1 MDSAELAQQ
10 TERKRKVERMLEWAK
25 REGAVWDKVKCS
37 VTFAPGYEGVQAL
50 QSLSPSETIL
60 CLPHSL
66 LLSSHHPAL
75 QPLQPLFSAHPALF
89 AQHQHSWWEDFRLVL
104 FLIQQQSL
112 GLQSPYEP
120 YISAL
125 PLQVDSTVA
134 WPQADLDL
142 LQDPTLAKE
151 SKDRLTQL
159 VVYWTQLR
167 QALDQFP
174 DLISPGYFT
183 LDRFIWAQFIVS
195 SRTFGRNVPYTTL
208 CPLAELVNHAHCQT
222 YYIYGPRNSL
232 KQADIEKYDQDDWP
246 EDLYFPSYSQ
256 LCTIVKTHKGPF
268 SKQNADDLSS
278 SAWEKDMQKQRKDS
292 QVHTTRSP
300 ALQPCEDHVLRLVC
314 GPKESYRA
322 GDEVCLNYGNRS
334 NRAWLLFYGFAL
346 AADPYKY
353 ELVQLNIRDYLS
365 AEQVKTA
372 LECGGQEN
380 WTYKVRGN
388 EVCEELLAT
397 FRAFHWLPTQPLSS
411 VLEPSSASLEVSART
426 AAIALLQR
434 QLTSYATSPGEDEEL
449 LHTHLSLRARF
460 AVLYRLQR
468 KLALV
473 EQIALL
479 KAIR

>member
-1 MDSAELAQQ
+1 MNSAEFVLQA
-10 TERKRKVERMLEWAK
+10 ERPRKVARMLEWAR
-25 REGAVWDKVKCS
+25 REGAVWEKVNCF
-37 VTFAPGYEGVQAL
+37 TFPPGYEGVQAT
-50 QSLSPSETIL
+50 QPLSPSETIL

-112 GLQSPYEP
+112 GLQSHYEP
-120 YISAL
+120 YLSAL

-142 LQDPTLAKE
+142 LQDPTLVNE
-151 SKDRLTQL
+151 SNDRLSRL
-159 VVYWTQLR
+159 IVYWTQLK

-174 DLISPGYFT
+174 SLISPEYFT

-195 SRTFGRNVPYTTL
+195 SRTFGRSVPYTTL
-208 CPLAELVNHAHCQT
+208 CPLAELVNHAPCHT
-222 YYIYGPRNSL
+222 YYIYGPRDSL
-232 KQADIEKYDQDDWP
+232 KHTTIEAHDQDDWP
-246 EDLYFPSYSQ
+246 EDLYAPSYSQ
-256 LCTIVKTHKGPF
+256 LITIVKTHKGPF
-268 SKQNADDLSS
+268 SKENANYLSS
-278 SAWEKDMQKQRKDS
+278 SAWEKDMCKQQKDTQMHR
-292 QVHTTRSP
+292 TRSP
-300 ALQPCEDHVLRLVC
+300 VLQPCEDHFLRLVC
-314 GPKESYRA
+314 GPNESYKA

-334 NRAWLLFYGFAL
+334 NRAWLLYYGFAL
-346 AADPYKY
+346 ANDPYKY
-353 ELVQLNIRDYLS
+353 ELVQVNIRDYLP

-372 LECGGQEN
+372 LESGGPEI

-397 FRAFHWLPTQPLSS
+397 FRAFHWSPSHPLSS
-411 VLEPSSASLEVSART
+411 ALDSTYASLEATART
-426 AAIALLQR
+426 AVIALLQR
-434 QLTSYATSPGEDEEL
+434 QLSSYATSPSEDEAL
-449 LHTHLSLRARF
+449 LLTRISLRMRF

-468 KLALV
+468 KLALA

-479 KAIR
+479 KAT